1 MTESELE
8 AAVLSRPSDDAPRL
22 ELAALL
28 RAKGDPRGEFIAL
41 QLDMARIRSSA
52 DVGAT
57 RWLPLWERA
66 EALRRKNGDAWL
78 PALPDVA
85 GSPVFARGFVE
96 EVTVPAAALA
106 RAGDLVAVAPIRRLS
121 ISAIGADREQLFAKP
136 ILARMISLDLFGLRL
151 GDAGAVAL
159 ARSPHLHQLV
169 WLDLSNNDIGR
180 AGLDAILASPRL
192 PRLRYLGFR
201 ANAVESPVEGFG
213 VDGGI
218 VSTGPS
224 QATLEAEARFGYK
237 AWLHAPS
244 LHPNA
249 YPPGPEDLDQP

>member
-8 AAVLSRPSDDAPRL
+8 AAVLSRPSDDAPRY
-22 ELAALL
+22 ELARLL
-28 RAKGDPRGEFIAL
+28 RAKSDPRGEFIAL
-41 QLDMARIRSSA
+41 QLEVARIHRSA
-52 DVGAT
+52 DVGASA
-57 RWLPLWERA
+57 WVDQWERA
-66 EALRRKNGDAWL
+66 EALRHTYGDLWL
-78 PALPDVA
+78 PALPDFA
-85 GSPVFARGFVE
+85 TSPVFVRGFVE
-96 EVTVPAAALA
+96 EVTVPSAALA
-106 RAGDLVAVAPIRRLS
+106 RSDELVAAAPIRRLS
-121 ISAIGADREQLFAKP
+121 ISAIDDQGGQLFANP
-136 ILARMISLDLFGLRL
+136 ILARMIALDLFGLRI
-151 GDAGAVAL
+151 GDHGAIAL
-159 ARSPHLHQLV
+159 ARSPYVQELV
-169 WLDLSNNDIGR
+169 WLDLSSNDIGR

-249 YPPGPEDLDQP
+249 YPPGPEDLDYP